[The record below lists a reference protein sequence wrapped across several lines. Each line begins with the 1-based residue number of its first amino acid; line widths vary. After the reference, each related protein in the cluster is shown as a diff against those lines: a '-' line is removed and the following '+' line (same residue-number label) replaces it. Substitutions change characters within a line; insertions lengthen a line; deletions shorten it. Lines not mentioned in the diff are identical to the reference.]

1 MRDDDLGHSLAQTA
15 AKGKVDESFFLNH
28 IIIYLFK
35 FTEVKDHN

>member
-1 MRDDDLGHSLAQTA
+1 MTWGTLWLKRQQK
-15 AKGKVDESFFLNH
+15 AKLMNVFFLNH